1 MGKVEN
7 VMEAATQ
14 IVASSRIH
22 GRGIVIGPKVNIKT
36 NETGEWKP
44 GSKDTSGG
52 SETAPWEAYADDWED
67 VRALDR

>member
-1 MGKVEN
+1 VC
-7 VMEAATQ
+7 
-14 IVASSRIH
+14 IV
-22 GRGIVIGPKVNIKT
+22 VGPEVNIKT
-36 NETGEWKP
+36 DETGEWKP